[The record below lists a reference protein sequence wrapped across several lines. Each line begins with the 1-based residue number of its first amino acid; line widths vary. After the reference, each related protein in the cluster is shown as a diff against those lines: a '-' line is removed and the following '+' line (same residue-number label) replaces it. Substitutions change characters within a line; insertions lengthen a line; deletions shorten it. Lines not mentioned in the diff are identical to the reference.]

1 MTTSTAPF
9 SLKKPGITD
18 VFPRAFE
25 LNKNPMDTDLE
36 RIKQA
41 ILATY
46 TREDIR
52 LHHVNPIPLPSKE
65 MLEALLEDLL
75 ALLYPGYF
83 GGEVTD
89 IPDVAE
95 QVNKRVEDLFERL
108 QHQIYL
114 SFRHFCE
121 RSGPA
126 CPHCEEAARETTHT
140 FLEKIPHLREFLHD
154 DVEAAYDGD
163 PAAKSVDEI
172 IFSYPG
178 LYAITVYRVAHELE
192 VLRVPLLPRILTE
205 VAHSRTGI
213 DIHPGAKIGDHF
225 FIDHG
230 TGVVIGETTEIG
242 NRVRLYQGVTLGAV
256 NFPRDA
262 EGRLIRGQKRHP
274 TVEDDCI
281 IYASA
286 TVLGGETVVGRG
298 SIIGSNVRLMESVPP
313 GSKVMAEPSR
323 HTITPRLQ
331 AERKAAFSKRK

>member
-1 MTTSTAPF
+1 
-9 SLKKPGITD
+9 
-18 VFPRAFE
+18 
-25 LNKNPMDTDLE
+25 MDTDLE
-36 RIKQA
+36 GIKQA

-52 LHHVNPIPLPSKE
+52 LHHVNPLPLPSKE
-65 MLEALLEDLL
+65 ILEGLLEDLL

-83 GGEVTD
+83 GSTVTD
-89 IPDVAE
+89 IPDVTE
-95 QVNKRVEDLFERL
+95 QVNKRVDLIFEKLR
-108 QHQIYL
+108 QQIYL
-114 SFRHFCE
+114 SFRHFCDRPGSE
-121 RSGPA
+121 CS
-126 CPHCEEAARETTHT
+126 HCDEAARGTTRT
-140 FLEKIPHLREFLHD
+140 FLERIPRLREFLHN

-163 PAAKSVDEI
+163 PAAKSIDEI

-178 LYAITVYRVAHELE
+178 VYAITVYRIAHELE
-192 VLRVPLLPRILTE
+192 QLHVPLLPRILTE

-213 DIHPGAKIGDHF
+213 DVHPGAKIGDHF

-298 SIIGSNVRLMESVPP
+298 SIIGSNVRLMESVPS
-313 GSKVMAEPSR
+313 GSKVMAEPAR
-323 HTITPRLQ
+323 HTITPRLTLDK
-331 AERKAAFSKRK
+331 KAAAGKKK

>member
-1 MTTSTAPF
+1 
-9 SLKKPGITD
+9 
-18 VFPRAFE
+18 
-25 LNKNPMDTDLE
+25 MDTDLE

-46 TREDIR
+46 TREEIR
-52 LHHVNPIPLPSKE
+52 LHHVNPLPLPSKE
-65 MLEALLEDLL
+65 ILEGLLEDLL

-83 GGEVTD
+83 GGTVTD
-89 IPDVAE
+89 IPDVTN
-95 QVNKRVEDLFERL
+95 QVHTRVDIIFEKL
-108 QHQIYL
+108 QQQIYL

-126 CPHCEEAARETTHT
+126 CPHCDEAARGATQT
-140 FLEKIPHLREFLHD
+140 FLEKIPRLREFLHD
-154 DVEAAYDGD
+154 DVEAAYDGN
-163 PAAKSVDEI
+163 PAAKSINEI

-178 LYAITVYRVAHELE
+178 VYAITIYRIAHELE
-192 VLRVPLLPRILTE
+192 LLHVPLLPRILTE

-213 DIHPGAKIGDHF
+213 DVHPGAKIGDHF

-286 TVLGGETVVGRG
+286 TVLGGDTVVGRG

-313 GSKVMAEPSR
+313 GSKVMAEPAR
-323 HTITPRLQ
+323 HTITPRLTLDK
-331 AERKAAFSKRK
+331 KAASGKKK